1 MNPVQT
7 GTGMGAS
14 ERAHANL
21 HSTPRTKSFGGY
33 EAPDA
38 SSAQS
43 TGVLTVPL
51 CHTAGPHPA
60 PDHAVPHQH
69 CMKDSH
75 GVAADLESC
84 RSKGMTKLPP

>member
-7 GTGMGAS
+7 GPGMGAS

-21 HSTPRTKSFGGY
+21 HSAPRTKSFGGH

-38 SSAQS
+38 CSAQS
-43 TGVLTVPL
+43 TGVLTVSL

-60 PDHAVPHQH
+60 PAAAVPHQH
-69 CMKDSH
+69 CTKDSPN
-75 GVAADLESC
+75 VAADPESC
-84 RSKGMTKLPP
+84 HSRGMTKSPP